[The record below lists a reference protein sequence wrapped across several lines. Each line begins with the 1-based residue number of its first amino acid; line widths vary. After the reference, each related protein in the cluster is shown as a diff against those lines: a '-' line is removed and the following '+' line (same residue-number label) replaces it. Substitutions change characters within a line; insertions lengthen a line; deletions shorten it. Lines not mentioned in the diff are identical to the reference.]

1 MESFRVSLAVCEDD
15 NIIKE
20 LNVELKSLGEDK
32 FQPVIVARD
41 SRNGFRSTTELPVG
55 DYTDLRKKIAKF
67 TKLDA
72 KDAEAAVRKLITL
85 ISWAG

>member
-1 MESFRVSLAVCEDD
+1 MASFRVSIAVCENDEV
-15 NIIKE
+15 IKE

-67 TKLDA
+67 SQMDP
-72 KDAEAAVRKLITL
+72 KDAEAAVRKLLTL
-85 ISWAG
+85 ISWVG